1 MERSEMREH
10 IFRMVFSYAFNSDQ
24 EMPQQMQLYFDQ
36 LDQEPKEEDMA
47 YIRDKAQNVILK
59 SEEIDEMHKEHV
71 TGWKT
76 SRMNKVDLSILR
88 LAVYEMKYDE
98 DVPVGVA
105 INEAGELAKKY
116 SGDEGPAF
124 INGVLARLS

>member
-1 MERSEMREH
+1 MKRTEMREH
-10 IFRMVFSYAFNSDQ
+10 IFRMVFSYEFNSDQ
-24 EMPQQMQLYFDQ
+24 EMPQQMQLYFEQ

-47 YIRDKAQNVILK
+47 YIRDKALNVILK
-59 SEEIDEMHKEHV
+59 SEEIDEMLNEHV
-71 TGWKT
+71 TGW
-76 SRMNKVDLSILR
+76 KVDLSILR

-105 INEAGELAKKY
+105 INEAVELAKKY

>member
-1 MERSEMREH
+1 MKRTEMREH
-10 IFRMVFSYAFNSDQ
+10 IFRMVFSYEFNSDQ
-24 EMPQQMQLYFDQ
+24 EMPQQMQLYFEQ

-47 YIRDKAQNVILK
+47 YIRDKALNVIL
-59 SEEIDEMHKEHV
+59 
-71 TGWKT
+71 
-76 SRMNKVDLSILR
+76 NKVDLSILR

-105 INEAGELAKKY
+105 INEAVELAKKY